1 MALCYHV
8 STAGFTSF
16 IHSGI
21 CRSRL
26 TSWLRVLSVSPA
38 FPGSL
43 LEHCYTHLQSSFFP
57 ESKESPLWGILFS
70 RTIRKEHYLW
80 ITGICYLLGKN
91 ICFLSSFCP
100 TIPHCLSEGYSS
112 VDAQW
117 CEETGACSWVGGL
130 GVLSLIPTKFF
141 LFLPQCSH
149 KTSDQMFC
157 TETLTFE

>member
-1 MALCYHV
+1 MALCYDV

-70 RTIRKEHYLW
+70 RTIGKEHLLSVNNW
-80 ITGICYLLGKN
+80 YLLSVGKEH
-91 ICFLSSFCP
+91 LLP
-100 TIPHCLSEGYSS
+100 LLLLPHN
-112 VDAQW
+112 
-117 CEETGACSWVGGL
+117 
-130 GVLSLIPTKFF
+130 SL
-141 LFLPQCSH
+141 LP
-149 KTSDQMFC
+149 F
-157 TETLTFE
+157 